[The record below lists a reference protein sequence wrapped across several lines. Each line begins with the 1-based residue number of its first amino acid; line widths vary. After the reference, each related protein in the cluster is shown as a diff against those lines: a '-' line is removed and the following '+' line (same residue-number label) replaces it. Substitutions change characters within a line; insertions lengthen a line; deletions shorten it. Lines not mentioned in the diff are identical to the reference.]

1 MAGAGSFIQPDNIW
15 ALWAILIGIA
25 AGSIALEQKYQWA
38 AKLTGPVLALVVMMF
53 LSNIGITPI
62 ESPVYDDVWG
72 YVVPMAI
79 PLLLFQC
86 NIKKIGRE
94 SGRLLILFLLSSF
107 GTFAGIFIGFYL
119 LRQFMPDLGIVS
131 TMFAGTYVGG
141 SVNFAAMADSFGASG
156 ELASAAVVADNLLMA
171 LYFFVLMAIPAI
183 RFFRKKFSHPLLD
196 QVEAGQNNGISSYWQ
211 PKEISLKD
219 IAFDVAAA
227 VIIVAI
233 STAIA
238 DLFTAIISTGNI
250 FGSIL
255 NSLLGNKYLV
265 MTTLTMGCAT
275 AAPHLFGTAP
285 GANEIGTFL
294 IYIFFTVI
302 GAPAS
307 IAKLLT
313 ESPLLLVYALIVVAF
328 NMIFSFVL
336 GKLFHFNLEEII
348 LASNANIG
356 GPTTATAMAISQGWS
371 QLVGPIMLVGTL
383 GYVLGNYYG
392 ILAGFFLLH

>member
-1 MAGAGSFIQPDNIW
+1 
-15 ALWAILIGIA
+15 
-25 AGSIALEQKYQWA
+25 
-38 AKLTGPVLALVVMMF
+38 
-53 LSNIGITPI
+53 
-62 ESPVYDDVWG
+62 
-72 YVVPMAI
+72 
-79 PLLLFQC
+79 
-86 NIKKIGRE
+86 
-94 SGRLLILFLLSSF
+94 
-107 GTFAGIFIGFYL
+107 
-119 LRQFMPDLGIVS
+119 
-131 TMFAGTYVGG
+131 
-141 SVNFAAMADSFGASG
+141 
-156 ELASAAVVADNLLMA
+156 MA

-238 DLFTAIISTGNI
+238 DLFTAIIPTGNI

-294 IYIFFTVI
+294 IYIF
-302 GAPAS
+302 
-307 IAKLLT
+307 
-313 ESPLLLVYALIVVAF
+313 ALQYWR
-328 NMIFSFVL
+328 S
-336 GKLFHFNLEEII
+336 NL
-348 LASNANIG
+348 A
-356 GPTTATAMAISQGWS
+356 
-371 QLVGPIMLVGTL
+371 
-383 GYVLGNYYG
+383 
-392 ILAGFFLLH
+392 

>member
-1 MAGAGSFIQPDNIW
+1 MIGTSSLIQPDNTW

-25 AGSIALEQKYQWA
+25 ALSITLEQKYQWA
-38 AKLTGPVLALVVMMF
+38 SKLSGPVLALVAMMF
-53 LSNIGITPI
+53 LSNIGVTPI

-94 SGRLLILFLLSSF
+94 SGRLLVLFLLSSF
-107 GTFAGIFIGFYL
+107 GTFAGVFIGFYL
-119 LRQFMPDLGIVS
+119 LRQYMPDLGIVS

-183 RFFRKKFSHPLLD
+183 SFFRKRFPHPLLD
-196 QVEAGQNNGISSYWQ
+196 QAEAGQNHGASAYWK

-219 IAFDVAAA
+219 IAFDIAAA
-227 VIIVAI
+227 VTIVAV
-233 STAIA
+233 SSAVA
-238 DLFTAIISTGNI
+238 DWLTRIIPTGNI
-250 FGSIL
+250 LCSIL

-265 MTTLTMGCAT
+265 MTTLTMICAT
-275 AAPHLFGTAP
+275 VAPHIFGTAP

-307 IAKLLT
+307 IGKLLT
-313 ESPLLLVYALIVVAF
+313 ESPLLLVYALIVVVS
-328 NMIFSFVL
+328 NMIVSLGL

-356 GPTTATAMAISQGWS
+356 GPTTATAMAISQGWG

>member
-1 MAGAGSFIQPDNIW
+1 MIETSSLIQPDNTW
-15 ALWAILIGIA
+15 TLWAILIGIA
-25 AGSIALEQKYQWA
+25 ALSITLEQKYQWA
-38 AKLTGPVLALVVMMF
+38 SKLSGPVLALVAMMF
-53 LSNIGITPI
+53 LSNIGVTPI

-94 SGRLLILFLLSSF
+94 SGRLLVLFILSSL
-107 GTFAGIFIGFYL
+107 GTFAGVFIGFYL
-119 LRQFMPDLGIVS
+119 LYPFMPDLGIVS

-183 RFFRKKFSHPLLD
+183 GFFRKKFPHPLLD
-196 QVEAGQNNGISSYWQ
+196 QVEAGQNNGISAYWQ

-219 IAFDVAAA
+219 ISFDIAAA
-227 VIIVAI
+227 VTIVAV
-233 STAIA
+233 SSAVADWFTGAIP
-238 DLFTAIISTGNI
+238 TGNI
-250 FGSIL
+250 LCSIL

-275 AAPHLFGTAP
+275 LAPHIFGTAP

-313 ESPLLLVYALIVVAF
+313 ESPLLLVYALIVVAS
-328 NMIFSFVL
+328 NMVISFGF

-356 GPTTATAMAISQGWS
+356 GPTTATAMAISQGWG

-392 ILAGFFLLH
+392 ILAGFFLLG

>member
-1 MAGAGSFIQPDNIW
+1 MIETSSLIQPDNTW
-15 ALWAILIGIA
+15 TLWAILIGIA
-25 AGSIALEQKYQWA
+25 ALSITLEQKYQWA
-38 AKLTGPVLALVVMMF
+38 SKLSGPVLALVAMMF
-53 LSNIGITPI
+53 LSNIGVTPI

-94 SGRLLILFLLSSF
+94 SGRLLVLFILSSL
-107 GTFAGIFIGFYL
+107 GTFAGVFIGFYL
-119 LRQFMPDLGIVS
+119 LYPFMPDLGIVS

-183 RFFRKKFSHPLLD
+183 RFFRKKFPHPLLD
-196 QVEAGQNNGISSYWQ
+196 QVEAGQNNGISAYWQ

-219 IAFDVAAA
+219 ISFDIAAA
-227 VIIVAI
+227 VTIVAV
-233 STAIA
+233 SSAVADWFTGAIP
-238 DLFTAIISTGNI
+238 TGNI
-250 FGSIL
+250 LCSIL
-255 NSLLGNKYLV
+255 NGLLGNKYLV

-275 AAPHLFGTAP
+275 LAPHIFGTAP

-313 ESPLLLVYALIVVAF
+313 ESPLLLVYALIVVAS
-328 NMIFSFVL
+328 NMVISFL
-336 GKLFHFNLEEII
+336 FGKLFHFNLEEII

-356 GPTTATAMAISQGWS
+356 GPTTATAMAISQGWG
-371 QLVGPIMLVGTL
+371 QLVGPIMLVGIL

-392 ILAGFFLLH
+392 ILAGFFLLG

>member
-1 MAGAGSFIQPDNIW
+1 MIETSSLIQPDNTW
-15 ALWAILIGIA
+15 TLWAILIGIA
-25 AGSIALEQKYQWA
+25 ALSITLEQKYQWA
-38 AKLTGPVLALVVMMF
+38 SKLSGPVLALVAMMF
-53 LSNIGITPI
+53 LSNIGVTPI

-72 YVVPMAI
+72 YIVPMAI

-94 SGRLLILFLLSSF
+94 SGRLLVLFILSSL
-107 GTFAGIFIGFYL
+107 GTFAGVFIGFYL
-119 LRQFMPDLGIVS
+119 LYPFMPDLGIVS

-183 RFFRKKFSHPLLD
+183 RFFRKKFPHPLLD
-196 QVEAGQNNGISSYWQ
+196 QVEAGQNNGISAYWQ

-219 IAFDVAAA
+219 ISFDIAAA
-227 VIIVAI
+227 VTIVAV
-233 STAIA
+233 SSAVADWFTGAIP
-238 DLFTAIISTGNI
+238 TGNI
-250 FGSIL
+250 LCSIL

-275 AAPHLFGTAP
+275 LAPHIFGTAP

-313 ESPLLLVYALIVVAF
+313 ESPLLLVYALIVVAS
-328 NMIFSFVL
+328 NMVISFGF
-336 GKLFHFNLEEII
+336 GKLLHFNLEEII

-356 GPTTATAMAISQGWS
+356 GPTTATAMAISQGWG

-392 ILAGFFLLH
+392 ILAGFFLLG

>member
-1 MAGAGSFIQPDNIW
+1 MIETSSLIQPDNTW
-15 ALWAILIGIA
+15 TLWAILIGIA
-25 AGSIALEQKYQWA
+25 ALSITLEQKYQWA
-38 AKLTGPVLALVVMMF
+38 SKLSGPVLALVAMMF
-53 LSNIGITPI
+53 LSNIGVTPI

-94 SGRLLILFLLSSF
+94 SGRLLVLFILSSL
-107 GTFAGIFIGFYL
+107 GTFAGVFIGFYL
-119 LRQFMPDLGIVS
+119 LYPFMPDLGIVS

-183 RFFRKKFSHPLLD
+183 RFFRKKFPHPLLD
-196 QVEAGQNNGISSYWQ
+196 QVEAGQNKGISAYWQ

-219 IAFDVAAA
+219 ISFDIAAA
-227 VIIVAI
+227 VTIVAV
-233 STAIA
+233 SSAVADWFTGAIP
-238 DLFTAIISTGNI
+238 TGNI
-250 FGSIL
+250 LCSIL

-275 AAPHLFGTAP
+275 LAPHIFGTAP

-313 ESPLLLVYALIVVAF
+313 ESPLLLVYALIVVAS
-328 NMIFSFVL
+328 NMVISFGF

-356 GPTTATAMAISQGWS
+356 GPTTATAMAISQGWG

-392 ILAGFFLLH
+392 ILAGFFLLG

>member
-1 MAGAGSFIQPDNIW
+1 MIETSSLIQPDNTW
-15 ALWAILIGIA
+15 TLWAILIGIA
-25 AGSIALEQKYQWA
+25 ALSITLEQKYQWA
-38 AKLTGPVLALVVMMF
+38 SKLSGPVLALVAMMF
-53 LSNIGITPI
+53 LSNIGVTPI

-94 SGRLLILFLLSSF
+94 SGRLLVLFILSSL
-107 GTFAGIFIGFYL
+107 GTFAGVFIGFYL
-119 LRQFMPDLGIVS
+119 LYPFMPDLGIVS

-183 RFFRKKFSHPLLD
+183 RFFRKKFPHPLLD
-196 QVEAGQNNGISSYWQ
+196 QVEAGQNKGISAYWQ

-219 IAFDVAAA
+219 ISFDIAAA
-227 VIIVAI
+227 VTIVAV
-233 STAIA
+233 SSAVADWFTGAIP
-238 DLFTAIISTGNI
+238 TGNI
-250 FGSIL
+250 LCSIL

-275 AAPHLFGTAP
+275 LAPHIFGTAP

-313 ESPLLLVYALIVVAF
+313 ESPLLLVYALIVVAS
-328 NMIFSFVL
+328 NMVISFGF

-356 GPTTATAMAISQGWS
+356 GPTTATAMAISQGWG

-392 ILAGFFLLH
+392 ILASFFLLG

>member
-1 MAGAGSFIQPDNIW
+1 MIETSSLIQPDNTW
-15 ALWAILIGIA
+15 TLWAILIGIA
-25 AGSIALEQKYQWA
+25 ALSITLEQKYQWA
-38 AKLTGPVLALVVMMF
+38 SKLSGPVLALVAMMF
-53 LSNIGITPI
+53 LSNIGVTPI

-72 YVVPMAI
+72 YIVPMAI

-94 SGRLLILFLLSSF
+94 SGRLLVLFILSSL
-107 GTFAGIFIGFYL
+107 GTFAGVFIGFYL
-119 LRQFMPDLGIVS
+119 LYPFMPDLGIVS

-183 RFFRKKFSHPLLD
+183 RFFRKKFPHPLLD
-196 QVEAGQNNGISSYWQ
+196 QVEAGQNNGISAYWQ

-219 IAFDVAAA
+219 ISFDIAAA
-227 VIIVAI
+227 VTIVAV
-233 STAIA
+233 SSAVADWFTGAIP
-238 DLFTAIISTGNI
+238 TGNI
-250 FGSIL
+250 LCSIL

-275 AAPHLFGTAP
+275 LAPHIFGTAP

-313 ESPLLLVYALIVVAF
+313 ESPLLLVYALIVVAS
-328 NMIFSFVL
+328 NMVISFGF

-356 GPTTATAMAISQGWS
+356 GPTTATAMAISQGWG

-392 ILAGFFLLH
+392 ILAGFFLLG